1 MNHRFLLPFVL
12 MLSMSL
18 YLNADEAA
26 NQIRMHQVPTGGTH
40 LELPMPADVPE
51 VYYDSYTQ
59 EIIIDGGGVVNY
71 YDVEI
76 ASANSWLTVISTQVN
91 GSYDTI
97 DISSL
102 PTGEYCITIDSPW
115 GNTYEG
121 FFDTY

>member
-1 MNHRFLLPFVL
+1 MKNYLIFLFLAV
-12 MLSMSL
+12 SL
-18 YLNADEAA
+18 FSYADPDE
-26 NQIRMHQVPTGGTH
+26 IILTPTSPDKDH
-40 LELPMPADVPE
+40 FNYPAPVDAPD
-51 VYYDSYTQ
+51 VYYNSTTQ
-59 EIIIDGGGVVNY
+59 QVIIDGTGFVNY

-76 ASANSWLTVISTQVN
+76 CSATSWNVVVSTQVN

-102 PTGEYCITIDSPW
+102 PTGEYYITIDSPT

>member
-1 MNHRFLLPFVL
+1 MAAINLQHKNQYDHFDLPV
-12 MLSMSL
+12 
-18 YLNADEAA
+18 
-26 NQIRMHQVPTGGTH
+26 
-40 LELPMPADVPE
+40 PADMPE
-51 VYYDSYTQ
+51 VYYSPVNQ
-59 EIIIDGGGVVNY
+59 EIIIDGDGVVNY

-76 ASANSWLTVISTQVN
+76 CSATSWNVVVSTQVN

-102 PTGEYCITIDSPW
+102 PTGEYYITIDSPT

>member
-1 MNHRFLLPFVL
+1 MRHYRFLFIIVMMTLCNNITL
-12 MLSMSL
+12 
-18 YLNADEAA
+18 ADEASI
-26 NQIRMHQVPTGGTH
+26 NMHYKGNHGAH
-40 LELPMPADVPE
+40 NNLPAPVDAPD
-51 VYYDSYTQ
+51 VYYNSTTQ
-59 EIIIDGGGVVNY
+59 QIIIDATGFVNY

-76 ASANSWLTVISTQVN
+76 VLAASWVTVISTQVN

-102 PTGEYCITIDSPW
+102 PTGEYYITIDSPT